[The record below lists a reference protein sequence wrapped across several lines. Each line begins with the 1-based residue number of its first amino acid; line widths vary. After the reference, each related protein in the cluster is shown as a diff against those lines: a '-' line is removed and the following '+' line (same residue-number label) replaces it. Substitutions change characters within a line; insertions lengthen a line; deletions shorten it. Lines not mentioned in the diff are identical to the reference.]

1 MTPSQSKTASLAAAS
16 LLSRAPCNSA
26 SAWLFRSRTITTQ
39 KQTSRHDRE
48 SVVTARQVTQQDY
61 SVDLYSKRLG
71 VPDGLPEITFAVEL
85 LMSHVLMD
93 DDDAD
98 VFVDL

>member
-1 MTPSQSKTASLAAAS
+1 
-16 LLSRAPCNSA
+16 
-26 SAWLFRSRTITTQ
+26 
-39 KQTSRHDRE
+39 
-48 SVVTARQVTQQDY
+48 VTARQVTQQDY